1 MNLWVTHMRH
11 GTYVPRFYSLLP
23 LQSNEV
29 ADKVV
34 RRPLSLCVPP
44 IFRGYNFVENL
55 TKKERNQRSQEHS
68 HSECM
73 CVCAC
78 VGVFK
83 GNQRKRGT
91 QVSLAAKSC
100 SSIPSIQKHAKIRT
114 PKSNTTSFHCI
125 RSVWVCVCVSV
136 CE

>member
-23 LQSNEV
+23 LHSNEV

-55 TKKERNQRSQEHS
+55 TKKPKESGTFPL
-68 HSECM
+68 CM
-73 CVCAC
+73 CVYAC
-78 VGVFK
+78 GC
-83 GNQRKRGT
+83 
-91 QVSLAAKSC
+91 L
-100 SSIPSIQKHAKIRT
+100 
-114 PKSNTTSFHCI
+114 
-125 RSVWVCVCVSV
+125 
-136 CE
+136 